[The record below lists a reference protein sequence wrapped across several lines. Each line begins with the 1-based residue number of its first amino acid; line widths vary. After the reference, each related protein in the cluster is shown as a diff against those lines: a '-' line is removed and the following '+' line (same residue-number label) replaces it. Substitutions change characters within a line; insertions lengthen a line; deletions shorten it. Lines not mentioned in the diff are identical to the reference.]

1 MVKLIVD
8 DEQERA
14 EYTGDWFAGIL
25 ISAEQESDNVTIL
38 NMHAMTLLKNVK
50 ELKNEVVQKLRETA
64 DALEAYGSGCE
75 PVAECDEL
83 NDRDRNR

>member
-50 ELKNEVVQKLRETA
+50 ELKNEVGQKLRNSRRAGGVRVGLRACGGVRRTQ
-64 DALEAYGSGCE
+64 
-75 PVAECDEL
+75 
-83 NDRDRNR
+83 